1 MTNKNIGNSSYY
13 RRIKIFNNSG
23 LKIKFL
29 FVNNVSKV
37 WEIHCSEFSNKIKHF
52 SIPIANTFRIEC
64 IF

>member
-1 MTNKNIGNSSYY
+1 MTNKNIGSYY

-29 FVNNVSKV
+29 FVNDVLEV

-52 SIPIANTFRIEC
+52 SIPIANTFTIES
-64 IF
+64 FF